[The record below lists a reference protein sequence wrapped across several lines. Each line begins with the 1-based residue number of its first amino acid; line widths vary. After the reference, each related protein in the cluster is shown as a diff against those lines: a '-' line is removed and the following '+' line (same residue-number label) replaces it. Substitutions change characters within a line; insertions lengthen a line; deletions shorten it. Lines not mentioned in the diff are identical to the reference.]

1 MRRVRRSFLHEHQV
15 RAVHTARNYMRH
27 GRGLINSNQ
36 NANDSLGDS
45 TSRPIDMAC
54 ATTITE
60 TSNYSCPLIENP
72 IVNATSQMGS
82 LANSNPQPESDVA
95 NVLDRIDQWN
105 ADSLNDNSKYGRI
118 LRSIREVIS
127 CCACFTSDTLMKEC
141 TNGHLICQNCFLTL
155 RQDERPQCPTCR
167 ASLYSDSRKAL
178 IAQKVLSELPDFCTD
193 CGISMLHK
201 SLASHRLNACAKRRV
216 ACGLSALGCEWVGT
230 ADQYD
235 MHYTEC
241 SLKKQLEERPL
252 TENLDMLL
260 TRFKKRE
267 QSMRET
273 FHCFSNMLRHLE
285 SHELQTITVTLAAVT
300 TTDNSIHYRS
310 DHFHVNQSRWTAEIM
325 MNFPPEPQDALNVER
340 ERNDTQEPEELTI
353 TTTTTTTPEESD
365 SAVTEQAPV
374 TTSTNDF
381 VTTDSVPQPQAV
393 RRRRWFHGSNI
404 RHHPY
409 GPPYYMPNLLSSGNS
424 TSTVDVIRE
433 TEHHQP
439 STPGQSETPR
449 GNGNRW
455 LGDIHYCMLK
465 ENSPGIGR
473 RAYAFALLQI
483 KVPDT
488 GIQIYARPQLQPYR
502 FSTRGDHTT
511 AFPIYT
517 IRWRYIRTL
526 REMMK
531 YRLIQAEFVV
541 ARRIVEEHVES

>member
-1 MRRVRRSFLHEHQV
+1 MRRVRRSFLHEHSV
-15 RAVHTARNYMRH
+15 RAINTARTYMRH
-27 GRGLINSNQ
+27 GRALVNSNQ
-36 NANDSLGDS
+36 NADDSQNSAEATANPMDIASS
-45 TSRPIDMAC
+45 T
-54 ATTITE
+54 TVTE
-60 TSNYSCPLIENP
+60 TTSYASPLTESP
-72 IVNATSQMGS
+72 VMNATPMAHVQTDSV
-82 LANSNPQPESDVA
+82 SNDQHAEIEITSS
-95 NVLDRIDQWN
+95 LDRIEYWN
-105 ADSLNDNSKYGRI
+105 PNSSDDNSKYGRI

-127 CCACFTSDTLMKEC
+127 CCACFSSDSLMKEC
-141 TNGHLICQNCFLTL
+141 TNGHLICQNCFLTI

-193 CGISMLHK
+193 CGSSMLHK
-201 SLASHRLNACAKRRV
+201 SLASHRLNSCIKRRV

-230 ADQYD
+230 ADEYD
-235 MHYTEC
+235 AHYNEC
-241 SLKKQLEERPL
+241 LLKKQLAEGPL

-285 SHELQTITVTLAAVT
+285 SHELQTVTVTLASIA
-300 TTDNSIHYRS
+300 TTDNNIHYRS
-310 DHFHVNQSRWTAEIM
+310 DHFHVNQSRWTAEIIV
-325 MNFPPEPQDALNVER
+325 NFPPDLQNLPNVET
-340 ERNDTQEPEELTI
+340 ETNAA
-353 TTTTTTTPEESD
+353 EESD
-365 SAVTEQAPV
+365 RLNNTDLTDPAITGSSSLTMTTEEYISSEA
-374 TTSTNDF
+374 
-381 VTTDSVPQPQAV
+381 VPQPQAV
-393 RRRRWFHGSNI
+393 RRRRWFQGANV

-409 GPPYYMPNLLSSGNS
+409 GSPYYLPHILPRGNVPNTDNNP
-424 TSTVDVIRE
+424 VEI
-433 TEHHQP
+433 EHQEP
-439 STPGQSETPR
+439 STPGQTMSRVTDTR
-449 GNGNRW
+449 R
-455 LGDIHYCMLK
+455 LGDIHYRMLK

-511 AFPIYT
+511 AFSIYP
-517 IRWRYIRTL
+517 IRWRYITTL
-526 REMMK
+526 RELMK